1 MRVHHTP
8 LPALGLA
15 VALALGLAVA
25 SASQPAAFQPF
36 FFIQLTDPQ
45 FGMVTGNAGF
55 EQETANLEFAIATAN
70 RLKPA
75 FVVVTG
81 DLVNKSGD
89 EAQVAEYLRVVKK
102 LDPAI
107 PLYSM
112 PGNHDVGNEPTPDL
126 LAAYRQLFG
135 PDYYTFRLPGF
146 VGIVLNS
153 CLVHSPEKALEEAA
167 RQEQWLRAELASARS
182 GNPRHIVVFQH
193 HPLFLKD
200 AAEPDSYDVIPLA
213 RRSLFLQMFRDAGVR
228 HVFGGHYHQNAVAR
242 EGDLEIV
249 TTGPIGMP
257 LRGAS
262 SGLRIA
268 LVRATGIEH
277 RYYALGDLPARV
289 SLQ

>member
-1 MRVHHTP
+1 M
-8 LPALGLA
+8 
-15 VALALGLAVA
+15 ALALGLTVA
-25 SASQPAAFQPF
+25 SASQPAPFDPF

-45 FGMVTGNAGF
+45 FGMFTGNAGF
-55 EQETANLEFAIATAN
+55 EQETANLEFAVATAN

-81 DLVNKSGD
+81 DLVNKTGD
-89 EAQVAEYLRVVKK
+89 EAQIAEYLRVVKK

-107 PLYSM
+107 PVYSV
-112 PGNHDVGNEPTPDL
+112 PGNHDVGNEPTPEL
-126 LAAYRQLFG
+126 LAAYRQRFG
-135 PDYYTFRLPGF
+135 PDHYTFRHPGF
-146 VGIVLNS
+146 VGIVVNS
-153 CLVHSPEKALEEAA
+153 VLVHAPQKAAEEAV

-200 AAEPDSYDVIPLA
+200 AAEPDSYDVIPIA
-213 RRSLFLQMFRDAGVR
+213 RRSLFLQMYRNGGVR
-228 HVFGGHYHQNAVAR
+228 YVFGGHYHQNGLAR
-242 EGDLEIV
+242 DGDLEMV

-262 SGLRIA
+262 SGMRIA
-268 LVRATGIEH
+268 VVRAAGIEH
-277 RYYALGDLPARV
+277 RYSALGDLPARV